1 MSGGPAVVALGDSI
15 TAGVGDAVGPDA
27 AHGPGWAAHLA
38 LLAETARFE
47 NLASNGAR
55 TQTVIDEQLDRAL
68 AAQADLATLVIG
80 GNDALRSDFSPADVA
95 RRLTTCVGALRGR
108 GTAVV
113 LATLPPIGLF
123 ELCGGRV
130 RSVMRARI
138 DAVNAA
144 VRSVAARHAG
154 GTGTTPGVVVFDIAE
169 AVRPLGLGAWY
180 VDRVHPSPLGH
191 RHLAVTAGRAV
202 RLSVPELARLPA
214 PPPPPPAWERAAW
227 LTLAGVPWAL
237 RRGRDFLPGLVRAV
251 VDDVRGGGLGAL
263 DVDLELSDLGSCRL
277 GSRGLVGPDGAD
289 VDSLAR
295 AT

>member
-1 MSGGPAVVALGDSI
+1 MSGPAVVALGDSI

-38 LLAETARFE
+38 LLADSARFE
-47 NLASNGAR
+47 NLARNGAR
-55 TQTVIDEQLDRAL
+55 TQTVIAEQLDLAL
-68 AAQADLATLVIG
+68 ASGADLATLVIG

-95 RRLTTCVGALRGR
+95 RRLTICVDALRGR
-108 GTAVV
+108 GAAVV

-123 ELCGGRV
+123 ELCGGRI

-138 DAVNAA
+138 DAVNTA
-144 VRSVAARHAG
+144 VRTVAARHAG
-154 GTGTTPGVVVFDIAE
+154 GSGCTPGVVVFDVAE
-169 AVRPLGLGAWY
+169 AIRPAGLGAWY

-191 RHLAVTAGRAV
+191 RHLAVTAGRALHV
-202 RLSVPELARLPA
+202 SLPELSRLPA

-227 LTLAGVPWAL
+227 LAFAGVPWAL

-251 VDDVRGGGLGAL
+251 VDDLRGAGVERL
-263 DVDLELSDLGSCRL
+263 DLEL
-277 GSRGLVGPDGAD
+277 PQ
-289 VDSLAR
+289 VDTESLAR